1 MLLMGELKNNF
12 LKSLASRVTKF
23 VRLLLNSS
31 NNNDNEANNDD
42 DGNDNSYN
50 NSNSS
55 NNDSNYNNN
64 NNAPWPQTVS
74 PIMLVRLAAAAAWQ
88 NSFECK
94 KAF

>member
-42 DGNDNSYN
+42 DANDNYYN
-50 NSNSS
+50 NSN
-55 NNDSNYNNN
+55 NDNNYNNN

-74 PIMLVRLAAAAAWQ
+74 PIMLVRLAAAAAAWQ
-88 NSFECK
+88 NSFEYK